1 MQLSDELARVFA
13 ALGRTV
19 IERVADLPKADY
31 VTLAR
36 LAHLVEDSGPCRPSD
51 IASAEGLDPSTMSR
65 RIASLAERGLVEK
78 ETDPADRRAHRLRL
92 STAGEQA
99 LSDERARRVTLVT
112 DALAGWTEADKAE
125 LARLLGQLSD
135 TLEARW
141 DPTA

>member
-1 MQLSDELARVFA
+1 MHCD
-13 ALGRTV
+13 RT
-19 IERVADLPKADY
+19 RGGPAQADY
-31 VTLAR
+31 DPRPA
-36 LAHLVEDSGPCRPSD
+36 RPSSRTAD
-51 IASAEGLDPSTMSR
+51 RAAQRHASAEGRTLSR
-65 RIASLAERGLVEK
+65 GDARSLAERGLVEK